1 MTYADYPDYCPF
13 VFHDRGNG
21 AASRFMHLESQRE
34 KCELCNPDA
43 IREKEW
49 ERETRIKINSQ

>member
-13 VFHDRGNG
+13 VFHERG
-21 AASRFMHLESQRE
+21 FWHLESQRE

-49 ERETRIKINSQ
+49 ERETRIRINSR